1 MWSRCFFLQG
11 VTVLSGS
18 TSRVWELTLVFPG
31 PATLRQ
37 REGPVNNHA
46 ANALLRRTNF
56 FGSLFK
62 TILKIIA
69 IVLIIIAIVY
79 GFYALL
85 MYLDIVAVTSLPTIL
100 VQGAVMVGITN
111 ITWFALAAIA
121 VLALS
126 VAALVDIDTVT
137 SALSKVREAI
147 GSVVDTTVGVVTDTV
162 GSVLDGGANIVT
174 SASSSLLK
182 LGLLVGGVI
191 VGWKFLKP
199 KESAKA
205 NSSN

>member
-1 MWSRCFFLQG
+1 MSI
-11 VTVLSGS
+11 SK
-18 TSRVWELTLVFPG
+18 VWELTSVSHAPEMSQLAEP
-31 PATLRQ
+31 Q
-37 REGPVNNHA
+37 RPNYA
-46 ANALLRRTNF
+46 ANVLQRRNNF

-85 MYLDIVAVTSLPTIL
+85 MYMDVVAVASLPTFI

-111 ITWFALAAIA
+111 ITWFTLAAIA
-121 VLALS
+121 VLALA

-147 GSVVDTTVGVVTDTV
+147 GSVVDSTVGVVTDTV
-162 GSVLDGGANIVT
+162 GSVIDGGATIVT
-174 SASSSLLK
+174 SASSSILRLALLA
-182 LGLLVGGVI
+182 GGCY
-191 VGWKFLKP
+191 VGWQFLKP
-199 KESAKA
+199 KPSTQAEGKS
-205 NSSN
+205 